1 MWAMGEHTPEDSVL
15 LRPRSHPINTAVLEN
30 EFGDLL
36 TLDPEPGQQLRPGRE
51 VSTWG
56 GMIQK
61 RQVGRLGRRPLLPKH
76 SRKVREIGEACP

>member
-1 MWAMGEHTPEDSVL
+1 MGEHTPEDSVL